1 MEDFG
6 SIVWV
11 LVVAGILAS
20 NLFSKSR
27 KAREKESPHTG
38 EAWPS
43 MEEAP
48 RQKGI
53 QDTIGTPRPEMQES
67 TPPVSRQPAG
77 WPEIPG
83 FPGIPAASG
92 RRKTTT
98 PATQPRKEAS
108 GTDFQHASTPDDPT
122 YRRAEQCETEAEKA
136 QTAKTAKTAKTAA
149 TVTASPTEH
158 PEEGIPGGK
167 FDLRQAV
174 IYAEIL
180 KPKFEE

>member
-98 PATQPRKEAS
+98 PATQPRKEDS

-122 YRRAEQCETEAEKA
+122 YRRAEQCETE
-136 QTAKTAKTAKTAA
+136 AKTAKTAA